1 MPGNNMFRMFA
12 ICKNQRGFTLV
23 ELLVVLIVLGI
34 LLGIAMPQFRAQL
47 LTNKSQGLTEDLLS
61 GLAFARAEAVRQAI
75 PAQGGSAG
83 RYITLC
89 VSVDGNSCSPNTGD
103 WNKGFIAVVDYAT
116 AETAGKPEL
125 TDAQHDEPTI
135 LRVWEKPDDKALIS
149 VKHMEGDKPISFIR
163 YTSQGKLAART
174 TPVNGIRIQTKMADP
189 ATQNNCAAKSGRQ
202 IDISVV
208 GIARLTNSDCW
219 K

>member
-1 MPGNNMFRMFA
+1 MF
-12 ICKNQRGFTLV
+12 KNQRGFTLV
-23 ELLVVLIVLGI
+23 ELLVVMIVMGI
-34 LLGIAMPQFRAQL
+34 LLGVALPQFRAQL

-75 PAQGGSAG
+75 SAQGGNAG

-89 VSVDGNSCSPNTGD
+89 ASVDGNSCSPNTGD

-116 AETAGKPEL
+116 AETAATPVL
-125 TDAQHDEPTI
+125 TDNQHEEPLV
-135 LRVWEKPDDKALIS
+135 LRVWGKPDDKALIN
-149 VKHMEGDKPISFIR
+149 VKQIQGDATISFIR

-174 TPVNGIRIQTKMADP
+174 NPVNGIRIQTKMSNS
-189 ATQNNCAAKSGRQ
+189 ATDNNCEANSGRQ